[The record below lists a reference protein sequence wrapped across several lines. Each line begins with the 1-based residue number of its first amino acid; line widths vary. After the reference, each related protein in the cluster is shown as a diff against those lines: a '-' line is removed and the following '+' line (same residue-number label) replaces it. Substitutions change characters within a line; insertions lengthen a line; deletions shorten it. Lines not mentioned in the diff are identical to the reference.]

1 MKICRVIVR
10 NFREIKEHRA
20 SPRLIRSG
28 PSVYQTSHA
37 LLRRL
42 LHKILMD
49 GVQAG
54 CGAAGGIGSVPLR
67 ASATLY
73 ALLLAHPLD
82 QQGRCRACRSP
93 GAVFGRRRR
102 CWVHLQANYW
112 LRQPEEFLHSRVT
125 DEWRLA
131 NPSPSSAGAAPD
143 STAAATQALQTP
155 VALPTPILPVGR
167 PDLDH
172 GGAGDDPLD
181 TILARVRRSD
191 PGLCMPWWPRCSVCC
206 GP

>member
-1 MKICRVIVR
+1 M
-10 NFREIKEHRA
+10 
-20 SPRLIRSG
+20 IRSE

-37 LLRRL
+37 QLCRLLR
-42 LHKILMD
+42 KILMD

-67 ASATLY
+67 ASAALY
-73 ALLLAHPLD
+73 ALLLAHPVD

-112 LRQPEEFLHSRVT
+112 LRQPEEFLYSRVA
-125 DEWRLA
+125 DEWVLA
-131 NPSPSSAGAAPD
+131 NPSPSSAGASPG
-143 STAAATQALQTP
+143 SAATATQPSQAP
-155 VALPTPILPVGR
+155 AASPAPILPVGQ

-172 GGAGDDPLD
+172 GGAGDDPDGL
-181 TILARVRRSD
+181 RSHRGPSDD
-191 PGLCMPWWPRCSVCC
+191 PGPGA
-206 GP
+206 GPDALSTGGLTWSG